1 LYGAEGVRAGA
12 FLAFPSAELY
22 ENYYSNVFA
31 APTNEVSDSATQLN
45 FSLGVESNWS
55 THRLNASIGTVSRF
69 FQDVSEQDS
78 TDVTAA
84 LSGRL
89 DMSRQ
94 TYFTVDL
101 AAAGLNESIAD
112 SPTGQNLAKPVEY
125 DRRGAGVG
133 YSHAL
138 NRVRFSGSARVEK
151 YDFDDGLLLGGP
163 VLEQD
168 DRDVEITNATLRADY
183 ALSPSTA
190 FFVSTTHNW
199 RNHDLAP
206 VNPALNRDSE
216 GQEYLAGVRFDL
228 TDLLIGEIGVGQFS
242 QEYDAPGTTDTNSGT
257 VRAQVEWY
265 PDELLT
271 ITLAANRN
279 AGDSGVVGSAGFVS
293 DRISARVDY
302 EFRRNIIF
310 GLGVM
315 NIEDDYVGINRSDS
329 RRNYDVSAD
338 YIVSRQWSAF
348 VSFARFSQ
356 ESSGDLATLG
366 REYDIDQVTI
376 GVRLRR

>member
-1 LYGAEGVRAGA
+1 
-12 FLAFPSAELY
+12 
-22 ENYYSNVFA
+22 
-31 APTNEVSDSATQLN
+31 
-45 FSLGVESNWS
+45 
-55 THRLNASIGTVSRF
+55 
-69 FQDVSEQDS
+69 
-78 TDVTAA
+78 
-84 LSGRL
+84 
-89 DMSRQ
+89 
-94 TYFTVDL
+94 
-101 AAAGLNESIAD
+101 
-112 SPTGQNLAKPVEY
+112 
-125 DRRGAGVG
+125 
-133 YSHAL
+133 
-138 NRVRFSGSARVEK
+138 
-151 YDFDDGLLLGGP
+151 
-163 VLEQD
+163 
-168 DRDVEITNATLRADY
+168 
-183 ALSPSTA
+183 
-190 FFVSTTHNW
+190 
-199 RNHDLAP
+199 
-206 VNPALNRDSE
+206 
-216 GQEYLAGVRFDL
+216 
-228 TDLLIGEIGVGQFS
+228 
-242 QEYDAPGTTDTNSGT
+242 